1 MIRHC
6 RFFSVISQIVFDTG
20 FKQNIFREK
29 NPSSETLLNREHMSL
44 LEYIF
49 VFIIAWIRL
58 IMPCIQR
65 QKYYLSRWN
74 FSASVWNSLHKKK
87 KKVKSKFQGFLKN
100 MAVSKPHG

>member
-6 RFFSVISQIVFDTG
+6 GFFSVISQIVLDTG

-29 NPSSETLLNREHMSL
+29 TPSSETLLNREHMSKL

-65 QKYYLSRWN
+65 QKYYLSRCN
-74 FSASVWNSLHKKK
+74 FSASVWNSVQKKSEK
-87 KKVKSKFQGFLKN
+87 
-100 MAVSKPHG
+100 